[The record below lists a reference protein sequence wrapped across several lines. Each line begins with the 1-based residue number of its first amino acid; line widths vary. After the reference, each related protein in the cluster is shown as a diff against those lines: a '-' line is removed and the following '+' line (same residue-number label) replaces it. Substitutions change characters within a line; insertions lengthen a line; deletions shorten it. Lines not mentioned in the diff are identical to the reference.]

1 MRSHPPFLVILLAA
15 CGGGSTSMT
24 PAPVAPGGAASI
36 TAADVARRISIIA
49 DDSMLGRATP
59 SHGLELTAGYAA
71 AEFRRLGLR
80 PTGDAGSYT
89 QRYPLIISRFDP
101 AKSWVRASGR
111 APASWQVG
119 PDVPLF
125 QGEPSGDVTGAGL
138 VILVGDS
145 SRGVTIPPGAVT
157 GKIVVVV
164 FGPAID
170 GIAGALIQ
178 QKPAGVFLVAARP
191 DEMWS
196 KMPGKTPSIRVVN
209 PAEGGLAIPP
219 VFAFRRDAL
228 TPWLVRAG
236 IDTTLLDAHGAMH
249 IVPAP
254 GVAIDFHVDQ
264 QRVADESAPNVMGVL
279 EGSDPIL
286 KNEYVV
292 FSGHMDHIGTP
303 GSGEGCSALGAD
315 SICNGA
321 DDDGSGSVTVLELA
335 EAFATAPVRP
345 KRSVAFLL
353 VSGEER
359 GLWGSGYWAGHP
371 TLPIASVVADLNID
385 MVGRN
390 APDTVSVIG
399 REHSDLS
406 ATLDQVAGHHPE
418 LGLHAMGDLWPSE
431 GLYFRSDHYNFARKG
446 IPVLFFTTGLHPQY
460 HAVTDEA
467 ALIDADKMMRI
478 GRLIYYLGETIANT
492 LTRPAWDPASR
503 ARIVES
509 APTP

>member
-1 MRSHPPFLVILLAA
+1 MRNHSPVLIALLAA
-15 CGGGSTSMT
+15 CGGGPTPMA
-24 PAPVAPGGAASI
+24 PAPVAGGGAASI
-36 TAADVARRISIIA
+36 TASDIARRIGVIA

-59 SHGLELTAGYAA
+59 SHGLEMTAGYAA

-80 PTGDAGSYT
+80 PAGDAGSYL

-101 AKSWVRASGR
+101 AKSWVRATGR
-111 APASWQVG
+111 AGTLWQVG
-119 PDVPLF
+119 PDLPLM
-125 QGEPSGDVTGAGL
+125 QGKATGDVTGAGVVL
-138 VILVGDS
+138 VVGDS
-145 SRGVTIPPGAVT
+145 SQGVTLPAGVAT
-157 GKIVVVV
+157 GKIVVLV
-164 FGPAID
+164 FGPAVD

-178 QKPAGVFLVAARP
+178 QKPAGVFLVAALP

-209 PAEGGLAIPP
+209 PAEGGLDIPP
-219 VFAFRRDAL
+219 VFAVRRAAF
-228 TPWLVRAG
+228 TPWLVKAG
-236 IDTTLLDAHGAMH
+236 VDTTVLDAHGPMH
-249 IVPAP
+249 VVNAP
-254 GVAIDFHVDQ
+254 GVGIDFHVEE
-264 QRVADESAPNVMGVL
+264 QRVSDESAPNVMGVL
-279 EGSDPIL
+279 EGSDPAL
-286 KNEYVV
+286 KNEYVL

-335 EAFATAPVRP
+335 EAFAMAPMRP

-371 TLPIASVVADLNID
+371 TLPIASIVADLNID

-390 APDTVSVIG
+390 APDTLSVIG

-406 ATLDQVAGHHPE
+406 ATLDRVSGRHPE

-431 GLYFRSDHYNFARKG
+431 GLYFRSDHFNFARKG
-446 IPVLFFTTGLHPQY
+446 IPILFFTTGLHPQY
-460 HAVTDEA
+460 HAVTDEP
-467 ALIDADKMMRI
+467 ALIDTDKMMRV
-478 GRLIYYLGETIANT
+478 GRLIYYLGETIANSP
-492 LTRPAWDPASR
+492 TRPAWDPTSR
-503 ARIVES
+503 ARIVEG
-509 APTP
+509 ATP

>member
-1 MRSHPPFLVILLAA
+1 MRHPSLLLVALLVA
-15 CGGGSTSMT
+15 CGGGSASMT
-24 PAPVAPGGAASI
+24 PAPRAPGGAASI
-36 TAADVARRISIIA
+36 TAADVTRRIGIIA

-59 SHGLELTAGYAA
+59 SHGLEMTAGYAA

-80 PTGDAGSYT
+80 PAGDAGSYL
-89 QRYPLIISRFDP
+89 QRYPLSISRFDP
-101 AKSWVRASGR
+101 AQSWVRAIGH
-111 APASWQVG
+111 AAAVWQVG
-119 PDVPLF
+119 PDLPLM
-125 QGEPSGDVTGAGL
+125 QGEPSGDVSGAGV

-145 SRGVTIPPGAVT
+145 SQGVTIPPGAVT
-157 GKIVVVV
+157 GKMVVVV

-170 GIAGALIQ
+170 GIAGALVQ
-178 QKPAGVFLVAARP
+178 QKPAGVFLVAAMP

-209 PAEGGLAIPP
+209 PSEGGLAIPP
-219 VFAFRRDAL
+219 VFAVRRAAF
-228 TPWLVRAG
+228 TPWLLRAG
-236 IDTTLLDAHGAMH
+236 VDTTLLDVHGPMH
-249 IVPAP
+249 IVAAP
-254 GVAIDFHVDQ
+254 GASIDFHVDQ
-264 QRVADESAPNVMGVL
+264 RRVSDESAPNVMGVV
-279 EGSDPIL
+279 EGSDPVL
-286 KNEYVV
+286 KNEYVL
-292 FSGHMDHIGTP
+292 FTGHMDHIGTP
-303 GSGEGCSALGAD
+303 SSGEGCSALGAD

-371 TLPIASVVADLNID
+371 TLPIANVVADLNID

-390 APDTVSVIG
+390 APDTLAVIG

-406 ATLDQVAGHHPE
+406 ATLDQVAGRHPE

-431 GLYFRSDHYNFARKG
+431 GLYGRSDHYNFARKG
-446 IPVLFFTTGLHPQY
+446 IPILFFTTGIHPQY
-460 HAVTDEA
+460 HAVTDEP

-478 GRLIYYLGETIANT
+478 GRLIYYLGETIANAP
-492 LTRPAWDPASR
+492 TRPAWDPASR
-503 ARIVES
+503 ARIVEPAQ
-509 APTP
+509 AP

>member
-1 MRSHPPFLVILLAA
+1 MRNPSLLLVALLGA
-15 CGGGSTSMT
+15 CGGGSTSMAPT
-24 PAPVAPGGAASI
+24 PVAPGGATSI
-36 TAADVARRISIIA
+36 TATDVARRIGIIA

-59 SHGLELTAGYAA
+59 SHGLEMTAGYAA

-80 PTGDAGSYT
+80 PAGEGGSYL

-101 AKSWVRASGR
+101 AKSWVRATGR
-111 APASWQVG
+111 AAAQWQVG
-119 PDVPLF
+119 PDLPLM

-138 VILVGDS
+138 VLLVGDS
-145 SRGVTIPPGAVT
+145 SQGVMIPPGAVT

-164 FGPAID
+164 FGPAVD
-170 GIAGALIQ
+170 GIAGALVQ
-178 QKPAGVFLVAARP
+178 QKPAGVFLVAAMP
-191 DEMWS
+191 DGMWS
-196 KMPGKTPSIRVVN
+196 KMPGKTASIRVVN

-219 VFAFRRDAL
+219 VFAVRRGAF
-228 TPWLVRAG
+228 TPWLARAG
-236 IDTTLLDAHGAMH
+236 VDTTMLDAHGPMH

-254 GVAIDFHVDQ
+254 GVAVDFHVDQ
-264 QRVADESAPNVMGVL
+264 QRVSDESAPNVMGVL
-279 EGSDPIL
+279 EGSDPTL
-286 KNEYVV
+286 KNEYVL

-303 GSGEGCSALGAD
+303 GSGEGCSALGGD

-371 TLPIASVVADLNID
+371 TLPIANIVADLNID

-390 APDTVSVIG
+390 APDTLSVIG

-406 ATLDQVAGHHPE
+406 ATLDQVAARHPE

-431 GLYFRSDHYNFARKG
+431 GLYFRSDHFNFARKG
-446 IPVLFFTTGLHPQY
+446 IPILFFTTGLHPQY
-460 HAVTDEA
+460 HAVTDEPS
-467 ALIDADKMMRI
+467 LIDNDKAARI

-492 LTRPAWDPASR
+492 PARPAWDPASR
-503 ARIVES
+503 TRIVES
-509 APTP
+509 APAP